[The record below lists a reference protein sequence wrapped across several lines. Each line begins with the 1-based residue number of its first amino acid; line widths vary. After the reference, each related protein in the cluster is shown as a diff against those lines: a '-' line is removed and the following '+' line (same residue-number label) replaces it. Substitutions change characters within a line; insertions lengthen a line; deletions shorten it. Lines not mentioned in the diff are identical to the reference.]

1 MKKLFSLVIV
11 LMSLSVFTAQAQEAW
26 SPGVYMQQAVDNV
39 HKKAEYATSF
49 GDYGY
54 SGGFCFLGAYVKK
67 GKSVKW
73 RTTLPTGKQLLF
85 IGGGDDDAT
94 DVDIKIY
101 NSDGDLVKEDAGTDN
116 SPVVKFKTNSDE
128 TYTIELRLYT
138 TTSTGSFCCISFL
151 EEEAPGVPMA
161 NMEQA
166 MASVIDYGNKVNEKF
181 SVRFHDMDNQWCLY
195 GVNQASG
202 ESNTCNNMSMG
213 SEKHFYIAA
222 GDNNLEDADL
232 YLLDA
237 DDEVIVKDA
246 ENDAVPLMRQETYE
260 SVRYQL
266 KIKNVK
272 STGNSLTICI
282 VLTE

>member
-1 MKKLFSLVIV
+1 MKKLYSLLVVFLSFSV
-11 LMSLSVFTAQAQEAW
+11 LSLHAEEWT
-26 SPGVYMQQAVDNV
+26 PGTYMQQAVDNV
-39 HKKAEYATSF
+39 HAKAELATSF

-54 SGGFCFLGAYVKK
+54 SGGFCFLGAYILK

-85 IGGGDDDAT
+85 IGGGDNDAT

-101 NSDGDLVKEDAGTDN
+101 NDKDVLVAEDSDTDN
-116 SPVVKFKTNSDE
+116 SPVLKFKTSSTQ
-128 TYTIELRLYT
+128 TYTIELRLYN
-138 TTSTGSFCCISFL
+138 TSTTGSFCCISFL
-151 EEEAPGVPMA
+151 EENAPGVPMA

-166 MASVIDYGNKVNEKF
+166 MANIIDFGSKVNDKF

-202 ESNTCNNMSMG
+202 TSNTCQNMSMG
-213 SEKHFYIAA
+213 TENHIYLAA
-222 GDNNLEDADL
+222 GDSHLEDADL
-232 YLLDA
+232 FLLNSEGESVA
-237 DDEVIVKDA
+237 KDV
-246 ENDAVPLMRQETYE
+246 EEDAVPGFKYTTSKEE
-260 SVRYQL
+260 RYQL

-272 STGNSLTICI
+272 SSGNALTICI